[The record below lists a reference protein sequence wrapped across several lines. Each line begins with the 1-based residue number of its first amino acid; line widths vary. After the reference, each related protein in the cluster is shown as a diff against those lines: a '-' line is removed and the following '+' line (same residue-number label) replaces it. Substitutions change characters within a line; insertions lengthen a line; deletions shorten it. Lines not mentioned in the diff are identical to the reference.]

1 MRQATAGLRAAVAHA
16 GSAADRKAEH
26 HMQEL
31 MSTETGSPVQE
42 RPASA
47 ATDQESLLRLSWV
60 YDLYRLGAIIGGAND
75 SAEFQQQV
83 VEHIVRGLG
92 ATSGSLALIDDEK
105 QTMFV
110 AACAGLPRDI
120 IGQPLNLGDGV
131 LGWVAAN
138 GEPLLLIGDIAHD
151 ERFNRSAIARD
162 HRLGSAIVWPLK
174 WRGRVTGI
182 LSVNR
187 EESTPPFT
195 QHHLEH
201 GQALLNLVVIAIE
214 NTRLQDEQCK
224 QIGGLRALNAELVDM
239 HQRLEQARLQVMQSE
254 QMAALGRLAA
264 GVAHE
269 INNPLAYVSS
279 NVGTLKS
286 YLDQVFELL
295 GRYAAAAKIVPPDAS
310 AAGETPEFLK
320 EDLQSMI
327 AEVQTGVNR
336 VKHIVRQLR
345 LFSHSGQGEW
355 EEADLHE
362 TLENAIKFAGPEL
375 RRAPNIG
382 KTIVLERHFGTI
394 DKVRCI
400 VAQLNQVFLNLI
412 VNAVQ
417 AIGDEGK
424 VTISTAQTD
433 GWVQVAIA
441 DTGVGIEAENLD
453 RIFQPFFTS
462 KPPGQGTGLGLSL
475 SYSIVRK
482 HQGRIEV
489 KSTRGQ
495 GSTFTVWLPIKQN

>member
-1 MRQATAGLRAAVAHA
+1 
-16 GSAADRKAEH
+16 
-26 HMQEL
+26 
-31 MSTETGSPVQE
+31 
-42 RPASA
+42 
-47 ATDQESLLRLSWV
+47 
-60 YDLYRLGAIIGGAND
+60 LYRLGAIIGQSRGR
-75 SAEFQQQV
+75 EFQQEVLEQ
-83 VEHIVRGLG
+83 IVHGLG
-92 ATSGSLALIDDEK
+92 ATSGSLALVDEEK
-105 QTMFV
+105 QMMFV
-110 AACAGLPRDI
+110 AACSGLRPDI
-120 IGQPLNLGDGV
+120 VGQPLNLGDGV

-151 ERFNRSAIARD
+151 ARFNRTVVTREP
-162 HRLGSAIVWPLK
+162 RLGSAIVWPLK

-187 EESTPPFT
+187 DESTAAFT
-195 QHHLEH
+195 QAHLEH

-214 NTRLQDEQCK
+214 NTRLQDEQQK
-224 QIGGLRALNAELVDM
+224 QIRGLTALNAELVSM
-239 HQRLEQARLQVMQSE
+239 HQRLEEARVQVMQSE

-279 NVGTLKS
+279 NVGTLKA
-286 YLDQVFELL
+286 YLDQVFDLL
-295 GRYAAAAKIVPPDAS
+295 ARYEAALAEHRS
-310 AAGETPEFLK
+310 AAGSGDPAEGPQFVR
-320 EDLQSMI
+320 EDLQGMI
-327 AEVQTGVNR
+327 AEVQAGVNR

-355 EEADLHE
+355 ESADLHDVLE
-362 TLENAIKFAGPEL
+362 TAIKFAGPEL

-382 KTIVLERHFGTI
+382 KTIVLERHYGTI
-394 DKVRCI
+394 DKVDCI
-400 VAQLNQVFLNLI
+400 VAQINQVFLNLI

-424 VTISTAQTD
+424 VTISTSQYD
-433 GWVQVAIA
+433 GWVQVAIG
-441 DTGVGIEAENLD
+441 DTGVGIEQENLE

-489 KSTRGQ
+489 KSKRGQ
-495 GSTFTVWLPIKQN
+495 GSTFTVCLPIKQQ

>member
-1 MRQATAGLRAAVAHA
+1 MQEQHAINAGLP
-16 GSAADRKAEH
+16 
-26 HMQEL
+26 L
-31 MSTETGSPVQE
+31 E
-42 RPASA
+42 RVPAIDPKS
-47 ATDQESLLRLSWV
+47 QESLLRLSWV
-60 YDLYRLGAIIGGAND
+60 YDLYRLGVIIGASDGRQ
-75 SAEFQQQV
+75 FQQEV
-83 VEHIVRGLG
+83 LEEIVRGLG

-105 QTMFV
+105 QMMFV
-110 AACAGLPRDI
+110 AACAGLPPEI

-151 ERFNRSAIARD
+151 ERFNRTAITRD
-162 HRLGSAIVWPLK
+162 DRLGSAIVWPLK

-182 LSVNR
+182 LSLNR
-187 EESTPPFT
+187 DDSAPPFT
-195 QHHLEH
+195 PAHLEH
-201 GQALLNLVVIAIE
+201 GRALLNLVVIAIE
-214 NTRLQDEQCK
+214 NTRLQDEQK
-224 QIGGLRALNAELVDM
+224 KRIRGLTALNAELVAM
-239 HQRLEQARLQVMQSE
+239 HERLEEARVQVMQSE

-279 NVGTLKS
+279 NVGTLKN
-286 YLDQVFELL
+286 YLDQVFDLL
-295 GRYAAAAKIVPPDAS
+295 ARYDAALKSRESNNPSLVEAA
-310 AAGETPEFLK
+310 TPFVK
-320 EDLQSMI
+320 EDLEAMI
-327 AEVQTGVNR
+327 AEVQAGVTR

-362 TLENAIKFAGPEL
+362 AIESAIKFAGPEL
-375 RRAPNIG
+375 KRAPNIG
-382 KTIVLERHFGTI
+382 KTIVLERHYGTI
-394 DKVRCI
+394 PKVRCI
-400 VAQLNQVFLNLI
+400 VAQINQVFLNLI

-424 VTISTAQTD
+424 VTITTAHHGD
-433 GWVQVAIA
+433 WVEIAIA
-441 DTGVGIEAENLD
+441 DTGVGIESENLE

-482 HQGRIEV
+482 HHGRIEV
-489 KSTRGQ
+489 KSKRGE
-495 GSTFTVWLPIKQN
+495 GSTFAVCLPVSRVESGEA

>member
-1 MRQATAGLRAAVAHA
+1 MRAQQLAEKELPLEVIPGVRQAEA
-16 GSAADRKAEH
+16 
-26 HMQEL
+26 
-31 MSTETGSPVQE
+31 P
-42 RPASA
+42 
-47 ATDQESLLRLSWV
+47 ESLLRLSWV
-60 YDLYRLGAIIGGAND
+60 YDLYRLGAIIGQSRGR
-75 SAEFQQQV
+75 EFQQEVLEQ
-83 VEHIVRGLG
+83 IVHGLG
-92 ATSGSLALIDDEK
+92 ATSGSLALVDEEK
-105 QTMFV
+105 QMMFV
-110 AACAGLPRDI
+110 AACCGLRPDI
-120 IGQPLNLGDGV
+120 VGQPLNLGDGV

-151 ERFNRSAIARD
+151 DRFNRTVVTREP
-162 HRLGSAIVWPLK
+162 RLGSAIVWPLK

-187 EESTPPFT
+187 DESTAAFT
-195 QHHLEH
+195 QAHVEH

-214 NTRLQDEQCK
+214 NTRLQDEQQK
-224 QIGGLRALNAELVDM
+224 QIRGLTALNAELVSM
-239 HQRLEQARLQVMQSE
+239 HQRLEEARVQVMQSE

-279 NVGTLKS
+279 NVGTLKA
-286 YLDQVFELL
+286 YLDQVFDLL
-295 GRYAAAAKIVPPDAS
+295 ARYEAALAEHRT
-310 AAGETPEFLK
+310 AAGSAGPAEGPQFVK

-327 AEVQTGVNR
+327 AEVQAGVNR

-355 EEADLHE
+355 ESADLHDVLE
-362 TLENAIKFAGPEL
+362 TAIKFAGPEL

-382 KTIVLERHFGTI
+382 KTIVLERHYGTI
-394 DKVRCI
+394 DKVDCI
-400 VAQLNQVFLNLI
+400 VAQINQVFLNLI

-424 VTISTAQTD
+424 VTISTSQYD
-433 GWVQVAIA
+433 GWVQVAIG
-441 DTGVGIEAENLD
+441 DSGVGIEQENLE

-489 KSTRGQ
+489 KSKRGQ
-495 GSTFTVWLPIKQN
+495 GSTFTVCLPIKQQQ